1 MMSIE
6 MRAVAFDA
14 QTKPKSLL
22 QACGD
27 REIFGQ
33 VWVEPGT
40 LQLGT
45 KQHHG
50 IPWIVW
56 VLLKNVVSTGRDYF
70 WSQSYLSILSWILW
84 GIRTWAVVM

>member
-6 MRAVAFDA
+6 MRAVAFDV

-22 QACGD
+22 SARGGC
-27 REIFGQ
+27 EIFGQ

-45 KQHHG
+45 KQHRCLL
-50 IPWIVW
+50 WIVW
-56 VLLKNVVSTGRDYF
+56 VLLKNVVSTGRDDF
-70 WSQSYLSILSWILW
+70 WSQSYLSWICL
-84 GIRTWAVVM
+84 GG